1 MEQKTNGLAESPC
14 GRPRQYYAKL
24 SAADRPTRAV
34 SVGRSGPTRNDPA
47 RRAGRS
53 VTPSG
58 AAIDYAIESG
68 GVRYALTTGYPLRFL
83 RNGGCAP
90 TRAAPAGI
98 DRRWQPEAD
107 AQRCISA
114 AQLPTHETIPQGS
127 QKVAGGRRA
136 AAYLRKT
143 GPIAWIDPAG
153 IADACSP
160 GSTRFA
166 DHALQIVGLGTRQP
180 HGVIGCSA
188 AIFEQDQIA
197 AGLTADFLKHL
208 HKVGTRDAAGA

>member
-1 MEQKTNGLAESPC
+1 MRKAKAILCQVVGGGSTDGGGLNRKNGAGANTE
-14 GRPRQYYAKL
+14 
-24 SAADRPTRAV
+24 
-34 SVGRSGPTRNDPA
+34 VGSECAPA
-47 RRAGRS
+47 
-53 VTPSG
+53 PG
-58 AAIDYAIESG
+58 AAFDHAIGSG
-68 GVRYALTTGYPLRFL
+68 GVRDALTTGYPLRFL

-114 AQLPTHETIPQGS
+114 AQVPTHETIPQGS

-136 AAYLRKT
+136 AAHLRKT
-143 GPIAWIDPAG
+143 GP

-160 GSTRFA
+160 GSAGFA
-166 DHALQIVGLGTRQP
+166 DHTLQIVGLGTRQP

-197 AGLTADFLKHL
+197 AGLAADFLKHL